1 MTATAPTAPGAPVR
15 RPLPGPYRT
24 RILVELKEFFRQRES
39 VIFTLAFPVLLL
51 LALGAGLQYDVGA
64 GVTFPQY
71 FMAGVITAGIVGAS
85 LQNLAIHI
93 AGERSDGSLKSLA
106 GTPMPKS
113 AYFLGKIV
121 QVLAVAVVTIVLLLL
136 VGVLVFSVQLPSGVE
151 WLTFVWV
158 SLLGAAACTLLGITV
173 STLARNSRSA
183 SATVTPIALGL
194 EFVSGVFVPFDRFP
208 RWLQDLASVFPV
220 RWMAQGLRSVFLPQ
234 ELAARE
240 PSGSWQL
247 GTVAL
252 VLGAWCVVGLLLC
265 VRTFR
270 WQDRG
275 DD

>member
-1 MTATAPTAPGAPVR
+1 MTATSPAAAGAPVR

-24 RILVELKEFFRQRES
+24 RIQVELKEFFRQRES

-93 AGERSDGSLKSLA
+93 AGERSDGSLKNLA

-136 VGVLVFSVQLPSGVE
+136 VGVLIFSVHLPSGAE

-220 RWMAQGLRSVFLPQ
+220 RWMAEGLRSVFLPQ

-275 DD
+275 DG